1 MALAG
6 EMIQILRAL
15 WPYLRPYRLTLLLA
29 LAAMAGE
36 TVTALLAPWPL
47 KFVFDR
53 VLLVHHHNG
62 DAQLRVTMGSA
73 QWMLLAVIT
82 CAAILIAAV
91 DAVLTYYDG
100 QLSEVA
106 SQKAVYELRRTLFGH
121 LQRLSVAFHQ
131 SADTRLGDLLSR
143 LSGDVGALQDLAADG
158 VSNIVTNGLTLVS
171 MAVVLF
177 WLDWPMAVA
186 ALLLTVP
193 MALYTRRNTRIM
205 RQALRTAR
213 RHEGRVSA
221 VLQESLS
228 YVKLVQAYGR
238 EEQEASRL
246 TEASDRSL
254 SANIWAATLLARLT
268 PSVSFMSSVGYALL
282 IVLGVDRVV
291 GGDLTPGGLLVV
303 LSYVRSTQSPIRQ
316 LAKLSYSVSK
326 AGAGLER
333 IWEVL
338 DLEPTIRESPSP
350 VSLRLNGPA
359 SVEFRDV
366 TFGYAPG
373 RPVLHKISLH
383 VAPGELVAVVGA
395 TGSGKSTLLSLLPR
409 FYDPWVG
416 AVAIAGHDVRG
427 LTLRSLRASIGL
439 VLQDS
444 LIFRTTV
451 LDNIAYGRPDASR
464 AKVIAAA
471 EASGAAMVAARLED
485 GYDTIVSERGA
496 SLSGGEKQCIG
507 IARAMLKD
515 APIVVLDEPT
525 SAMDAHTER
534 LVMAGITRLLRN
546 RTGFI
551 IAHRLATVMKA
562 DRVVV
567 VDEGRIVESGAPG
580 VLLADSGSRFA
591 SLARAQLITG
601 PDGDALSTGSTGRH
615 ARMSARGETMPLP
628 DRPGAAAGH
637 GITSR
642 AQYSILGQGASP
654 QPSGNG
660 FSQRSALR
668 QRAFDSTPATSP
680 LSRPEAPHPGRR
692 SPAATDQMYGGP
704 RQAPGRDSRPQAG
717 PGAPALTRNSR
728 TPESLTPQHAII
740 PLKDA
745 VQAGHVE
752 GFALGAA
759 VARDAPAPWL
769 EALIA
774 GKPRMPSDLQ
784 ARLLQGSDLPVDSLQ
799 QEDVRHAL
807 QRGFWDGLERSLR

>member
-1 MALAG
+1 VALAG
-6 EMIQILRAL
+6 DMIQILRAM

-29 LAAMAGE
+29 LAAMVGE
-36 TVTALLAPWPL
+36 AVTALLAPWPL

-53 VLLVHHHNG
+53 ILLVQHHHGN
-62 DAQLRVTMGSA
+62 AQLRVTMGAA
-73 QWMLLAVIT
+73 QWKLLAVIT
-82 CAAILIAAV
+82 GAAILIATA
-91 DAVLTYYDG
+91 DAVLTYFDG

-131 SADTRLGDLLSR
+131 SPDTRLGDLLLR

-171 MAVVLF
+171 MAVVLL
-177 WLDWPMAVA
+177 WLDWPMAIA

-193 MALYTRRNTRIM
+193 MALYTRRNTKIM
-205 RQALRTAR
+205 RQAMRTAR

-246 TEASDRSL
+246 TEASRRSL
-254 SANIWAATLLARLT
+254 RANIWAATLLARLT

-282 IVLGVDRVV
+282 TVLGVDRVV
-291 GGDLTPGGLLVV
+291 RGDLTPGGLLVL

-333 IWEVL
+333 ISEVL
-338 DLEPTIRESPSP
+338 DLEPTIRESPSA
-350 VSLRLNGPA
+350 VSLRLSGPA

-373 RPVLHKISLH
+373 RPVLRKISLR

-409 FYDPWVG
+409 FYDPWDG
-416 AVAIAGHDVRG
+416 AVGIAGHDVRD

-464 AKVIAAA
+464 AEVIAAA

-485 GYDTIVSERGA
+485 GYDTIVSERGT

-534 LVMAGITRLLRN
+534 LVMVGIARLLRN

-562 DRVVV
+562 DRVVLL
-567 VDEGRIVESGAPG
+567 DEGRIVESGAPG
-580 VLLADSGSRFA
+580 RLLADSGSRFA
-591 SLARAQLITG
+591 SLAHAQLISG
-601 PDGDALSTGSTGRH
+601 PDDDALSTGRH
-615 ARMSARGETMPLP
+615 ARMAARGETMPLRP
-628 DRPGAAAGH
+628 DWPHAAAGH
-637 GITSR
+637 DSTSW
-642 AQYSILGQGASP
+642 AQNSTPGQGASP
-654 QPSGNG
+654 PSQPPGNG
-660 FSQRSALR
+660 SSQRPAHW
-668 QRAFDSTPATSP
+668 QRGFDNGADPSP
-680 LSRPEAPHPGRR
+680 LSRPI
-692 SPAATDQMYGGP
+692 
-704 RQAPGRDSRPQAG
+704 
-717 PGAPALTRNSR
+717 AL
-728 TPESLTPQHAII
+728 E
-740 PLKDA
+740 DA
-745 VQAGHVE
+745 VQAGYAE
-752 GFALGAA
+752 GFGLGAA
-759 VARDAPAPWL
+759 VARDAPARWL
-769 EALIA
+769 EAVIA
-774 GKPRMPSDLQ
+774 RKPQMPSGLQ
-784 ARLLQGSDLPVDSLQ
+784 ARLLQGSDLPIESLLE
-799 QEDVRHAL
+799 EDVKHAL
-807 QRGFWDGLERSLR
+807 QRGFWDGLERSRR